1 MKALL
6 LTVALLLGCV
16 TVSSQDK
23 DTGIITVS
31 TNDLSMVFSIS
42 PDKKV
47 VYNYFGDNSR
57 TFPLSFIRSIKNNR
71 ITESVM
77 LR

>member
-47 VYNYFGDNSR
+47 VYNYFGDK
-57 TFPLSFIRSIKNNR
+57 F
-71 ITESVM
+71 
-77 LR
+77 